1 MDEALYV
8 RVSFCGLPYSRPVRE
23 TPAHSVVPRHLPR
36 FLPEGMAPAVTGWS
50 MLRATVVLC
59 QSAVRPERDFI
70 HPDIQLF
77 EPRSLKQT
85 LLPHLK
91 GWAPLPAGWPLAR
104 VCFWCH
110 TVPVIA
116 ASQPLWDQEAH
127 ALPLHSLKTGFPV
140 REPLNSLKNSRIIL
154 SRAC

>member
-1 MDEALYV
+1 MSLDEALYV
-8 RVSFCGLPYSRPVRE
+8 RVSFCGLPYSRRVRE

-59 QSAVRPERDFI
+59 QSAVGPERDFI

-91 GWAPLPAGWPLAR
+91 GWAPLPAGHWR
-104 VCFWCH
+104 GS
-110 TVPVIA
+110 
-116 ASQPLWDQEAH
+116 ASGATLSQSLQ
-127 ALPLHSLKTGFPV
+127 LHSHSGTRKRMPSHF
-140 REPLNSLKNSRIIL
+140 IL
-154 SRAC
+154 